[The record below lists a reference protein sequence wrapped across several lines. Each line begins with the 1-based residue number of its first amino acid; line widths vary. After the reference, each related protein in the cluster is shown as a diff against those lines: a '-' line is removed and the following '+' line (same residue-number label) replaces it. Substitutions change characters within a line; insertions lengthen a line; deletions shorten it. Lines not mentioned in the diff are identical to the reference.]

1 MDEPATN
8 VFDIEAVISHWI
20 RFIGDGIDIFGVA
33 IIVAGI
39 AWSTSRFFRQHM
51 EEQHFDRYKVH
62 IGRTLLLGL
71 EMLVAADIV
80 KTIAV
85 EPTFMSIGVLAG
97 LVVIRTF
104 LSWTLV
110 LEIEGSWPWER
121 NRRAQP
127 AHSAPE

>member
-1 MDEPATN
+1 MDEPVTKA
-8 VFDIEAVISHWI
+8 FDIETVISHWI

-33 IIVAGI
+33 IIIGGI
-39 AWSTSRFFRQHM
+39 AWSTSRFLRQHM
-51 EEQHFDRYKVH
+51 EERHFDRYKVH

-85 EPTFMSIGVLAG
+85 EPTFRSIGVLAG

-110 LEIEGSWPWER
+110 LEIEGNWPWQG
-121 NRRAQP
+121 NRRARP
-127 AHSAPE
+127 AQSAPE

>member
-1 MDEPATN
+1 MDEPVTN
-8 VFDIEAVISHWI
+8 VFDIEALISHGI

-39 AWSTSRFFRQHM
+39 AWSTFRFLRRHM
-51 EEQHFDRYKVH
+51 EERHFDRYKVH
-62 IGRTLLLGL
+62 IGRTLLLGM

-97 LVVIRTF
+97 LVVIR
-104 LSWTLV
+104 
-110 LEIEGSWPWER
+110 
-121 NRRAQP
+121 
-127 AHSAPE
+127 

>member
-1 MDEPATN
+1 VDESATT

-51 EEQHFDRYKVH
+51 EEQHYDRYKIH

-110 LEIEGSWPWER
+110 LEIEGDWPWR
-121 NRRAQP
+121 GNRRAQT